1 MIKNNVSIKGAL
13 AAFVGVAAVIFIVV
27 GLIAYLTVDR
37 FNDTLREASSNT
49 TLLRASSDVA
59 IVHDAIRGDVVTFI
73 LAFERGE
80 TAWMARLEKQ
90 FENHKAALSRA
101 MVIIGE
107 AKAAPNIRKAVDEVS
122 PAMKAYITES
132 DELFALTKTDLV
144 AALAR
149 MNEFESKFATISGRL
164 DALSDQLESENRS
177 FQENARSMGIK
188 AGLAVALS
196 VILGLLVFG
205 AVAYWMY
212 RNITGPI
219 DQVLRATED
228 LRAGEADLTKKLP
241 AMSGEFGR
249 LSTSM
254 NGFVG
259 QLHNLIAQVAIN
271 AGEIAN
277 AARQISAG
285 NTDLSARTEEQAS
298 TLEETASSMEQF
310 TSTIRQNA
318 DNTKLANGLA
328 ANATEAAKKGGVVAG
343 KAVDKMAAIS
353 TSSRKIGEI
362 ISVIDSIAFQTNILA
377 LNAAVEAARA
387 GEQGRGFAV
396 VAAEVRALAQRSAAA
411 AKEIKDLIRTSV
423 EQVEDGTKL
432 VNEAG
437 TAMQNIVVGIQQT
450 TEIINEISVASHEQ
464 AAGIEQVNR
473 AIVQMEDVTQQNAA
487 LVEEAAA
494 AAESMRE
501 QAEALSDLVS
511 RFKLD
516 DSKLRD
522 DQIRAR
528 RTAALAESSNFKP
541 SSGHQPSGT
550 NRLANEG
557 ARHKTPSLPKDLDG
571 EWEEF

>member
-1 MIKNNVSIKGAL
+1 MSIKHAL
-13 AAFVGVAAVIFIVV
+13 AAFTGIVAIIFVVI
-27 GLIAYLTVDR
+27 GLIAYFTVDR
-37 FNDTLREASSNT
+37 FNDTLREAASNT
-49 TLLRASSDVA
+49 SLLRANSDAA
-59 IVHDAIRGDVVTFI
+59 IMNNAIRGDAMTFV
-73 LAFERGE
+73 LAFERGD

-90 FENHKAALSRA
+90 FEDHKNVMSKA
-101 MVIIGE
+101 MATIGD
-107 AKAAPNIRKAVDEVS
+107 AKAAPNIRKAIDELR
-122 PAMKAYITES
+122 PAIKSYIAES
-132 DELFALTKTDLV
+132 DELFALTKSDLV
-144 AALAR
+144 AALAA
-149 MNEFESKFATISGRL
+149 MGAFESKFATISGRL
-164 DALSDQLESENRS
+164 DALSDQLESENRN
-177 FQENARSMGIK
+177 FQENAYSMGIK
-188 AGLAVALS
+188 AALLVSLS
-196 VILGLLVFG
+196 VIIGLLIFG
-205 AVAYWMY
+205 VVSYLLY

-219 DQVLRATED
+219 EQVLRATED

-249 LSTSM
+249 LSISM

-271 AGEIAN
+271 ASEIAN

-285 NTDLSARTEEQAS
+285 NTDLSARTEQQAS
-298 TLEETASSMEQF
+298 TLEETASSMEEF

-318 DNTKLANGLA
+318 DNTKLANNLA
-328 ANATEAAKKGGVVAG
+328 TNATDAAKKGGVVAG

-423 EQVEDGTKL
+423 DQVEDGTKL

-516 DSKLRD
+516 DSKLKD

-528 RTAALAESSNFKP
+528 RTAALAETSSFKP
-541 SSGHQPSGT
+541 QSGNQSGT

-557 ARHKTPSLPKDLDG
+557 ARGGKTPALPKDLDG